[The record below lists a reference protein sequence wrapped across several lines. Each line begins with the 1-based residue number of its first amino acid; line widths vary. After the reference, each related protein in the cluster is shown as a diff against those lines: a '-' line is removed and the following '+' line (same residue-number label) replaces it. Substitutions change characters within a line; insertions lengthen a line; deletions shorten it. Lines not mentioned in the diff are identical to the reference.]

1 MATTSEGKMAEQE
14 KPNSTI
20 RKDPDMKP
28 IINPD
33 AVDMFESTTIKYGS
47 VSITI
52 SDTDEN
58 GLLSGL
64 TSEEAMLLCSDII
77 RQFSGDGSLE
87 EQIDVPMALR
97 ETLQVNYGWNDIEYN
112 AFVRAW
118 RRNLYLLRIGHQ
130 NKTDVNLKEFKRLV
144 DYVEKSKSPDDQI
157 GDAAPTTSEQ
167 MAAQDL
173 LRDEP
178 KDTLDGDHQ

>member
-1 MATTSEGKMAEQE
+1 MADQE
-14 KPNSTI
+14 LPNSTI
-20 RKDPDMKP
+20 KKNPEVKP
-28 IINPD
+28 IINRE
-33 AVDMFESTTIKYGS
+33 AVEMFESTTVKYGS
-47 VSITI
+47 VTITI
-52 SDTDEN
+52 SDTDED

-87 EQIDVPMALR
+87 EQIDVPLALR
-97 ETLQVNYGWNDIEYN
+97 ETLQTNYGWNDVEYN
-112 AFVRAW
+112 TFVRAW

-130 NKTDVNLKEFKRLV
+130 NKTEVNLKEFKRLV
-144 DYVEKSKSPDDQI
+144 DFVEKTNHPEESL
-157 GDAAPTTSEQ
+157 GDGSVTTSEA

-178 KDTLDGDHQ
+178 RNTLDGQ

>member
-1 MATTSEGKMAEQE
+1 
-14 KPNSTI
+14 
-20 RKDPDMKP
+20 MKP

-33 AVDMFESTTIKYGS
+33 AVDMFESTTVRYGS
-47 VSITI
+47 VTITI

-87 EQIDVPMALR
+87 EQIDVPMALQ
-97 ETLQVNYGWNDIEYN
+97 ETLKVNYGWSDVEYN

-130 NKTDVNLKEFKRLV
+130 NKTDINLKEFKRLV
-144 DYVEKSKSPDDQI
+144 DFVENTNNPEVKLGDSSPS
-157 GDAAPTTSEQ
+157 TSEQ

-178 KDTLDGDHQ
+178 NHTLDS

>member
-1 MATTSEGKMAEQE
+1 MADEQL
-14 KPNSTI
+14 PNSVI
-20 RKDPDMKP
+20 KKNPDVKP

-33 AVDMFESTTIKYGS
+33 AVEMFESTTVRYGS
-47 VSITI
+47 VTITI

-64 TSEEAMLLCSDII
+64 TSEEAMLICSDII

-97 ETLQVNYGWNDIEYN
+97 ETLQVNYGWSDIEYN
-112 AFVRAW
+112 TFVRAW

-130 NKTDVNLKEFKRLV
+130 NKSEVNLKEFKRLV
-144 DYVEKSKSPDDQI
+144 DYVENSKDPKEAL

-178 KDTLDGDHQ
+178 KDTLDGQ

>member
-1 MATTSEGKMAEQE
+1 MAEQE
-14 KPNSTI
+14 LPNSTI
-20 RKDPDMKP
+20 KKNPDVKP

-33 AVDMFESTTIKYGS
+33 AVEMFESTTVKYGS
-47 VSITI
+47 VTITI

-64 TSEEAMLLCSDII
+64 TSEEAMLICADII

-87 EQIDVPMALR
+87 EQIDIPMALR

-112 AFVRAW
+112 TFVRAW

-130 NKTDVNLKEFKRLV
+130 NKSDVNLKEFKRLV
-144 DYVEKSKSPDDQI
+144 DFVEKTNHPDEGL
-157 GDAAPTTSEQ
+157 GDGSATTAEQ
-167 MAAQDL
+167 LAAQDL

-178 KDTLDGDHQ
+178 KHTLD

>member
-1 MATTSEGKMAEQE
+1 MATSDESQQ
-14 KPNSTI
+14 PNQVI
-20 RKDPDMKP
+20 KKNPDVKP

-33 AVDMFESTTIKYGS
+33 AVEMFESTTIKYGS
-47 VSITI
+47 VTITI

-64 TSEEAMLLCSDII
+64 TSEEAMLICSDII

-87 EQIDVPMALR
+87 EQIDVPMALQ
-97 ETLQVNYGWNDIEYN
+97 ETLQVNYGWNDLEYKT
-112 AFVRAW
+112 FVRAW

-130 NKTDVNLKEFKRLV
+130 NKADINLKEFRRLV
-144 DYVEKSKSPDDQI
+144 DYVENSKDTDAPA
-157 GDAAPTTSEQ
+157 GDASPTTSEQ
-167 MAAQDL
+167 LVAQDL

-178 KDTLDGDHQ
+178 RHTLDGEEE

>member
-1 MATTSEGKMAEQE
+1 MAEQE
-14 KPNSTI
+14 LPNSTI
-20 RKDPDMKP
+20 KKNPDVKP
-28 IINPD
+28 IINRE
-33 AVDMFESTTIKYGS
+33 AVEMFESTTVKYGS
-47 VSITI
+47 VTITI
-52 SDTDEN
+52 SDTDED

-97 ETLQVNYGWNDIEYN
+97 ETLQTNYGWSDIEYN

-130 NKTDVNLKEFKRLV
+130 NKTDVNLKEFRRLV
-144 DYVEKSKSPDDQI
+144 EFVEKTKNP
-157 GDAAPTTSEQ
+157 GDSLGDGSVTTAEQ
-167 MAAQDL
+167 MAASDL

-178 KDTLDGDHQ
+178 SHTLDGQ